1 MQIDLDTRIRIAE
14 IYLSRRD
21 QEDPEIQAQ
30 LTPLFKEYKAK
41 GYMVAVYR
49 SGNKDLT
56 RQTSDLLCHNRKSM
70 AHQAVVK
77 ERERAH

>member
-1 MQIDLDTRIRIAE
+1 MQIDLDTKIRIAE
-14 IYLSRRD
+14 IYLSRQD

-30 LTPLFKEYKAK
+30 LSPLYQEYKAK

-49 SGNKDLT
+49 SGSKDLT

-70 AHQAVVK
+70 ARQAVVSQ
-77 ERERAH
+77 REQTH